1 MRCYLVVIWFSGFTR
16 AKFRTYADNTAHFRF
31 AHLVTESH
39 SENHQS
45 NVATIPSVSVKPGL
59 PENPAIGVLKMKQQ
73 KLLRH
78 ILEAIEAGTLKT
90 KKVDLHQMDPATSHG
105 VDHLRKADLIIGIFH
120 DTICPIQTEVCLDSH

>member
-1 MRCYLVVIWFSGFTR
+1 
-16 AKFRTYADNTAHFRF
+16 
-31 AHLVTESH
+31 
-39 SENHQS
+39 
-45 NVATIPSVSVKPGL
+45 
-59 PENPAIGVLKMKQQ
+59 MKQQ